1 MLVEREAQLQT
12 MSGLFEKTAAG
23 QGFVLLVEGEA
34 GVGKS
39 TLVRAATERARDRL
53 AVRRGGCDDLT
64 TAAALGPLL
73 EAVPE
78 LAEVAASGVDQ
89 HVLLRRLHGVFASGT
104 PTLLVLEDVHWADGA
119 TLDALRYLGRRIAD
133 VPLLVIATYRP
144 EAVAGRQ
151 PLQRLL
157 GELTSA
163 TRLKLEPLTPDGVAQ
178 LVAASA
184 TPSALE
190 PTVLHGD
197 TGGNPFYV
205 TEVLAVGRDEVPA
218 TVRDAVLARTSL
230 LSDGARH
237 ALGAMTVLAR
247 APLAVITTVA
257 ECTDGDVDECVENGV
272 LVCEGN
278 DCTYRHE
285 LARRAVHSTLAPGL
299 LAGLHRRALTVLGA
313 GGADD
318 RRLAH
323 HAAACGDTARVLHH
337 ALRAGDRAARLGAHR
352 EAADQY
358 LAALT
363 RGAPGDRERLH
374 LLQGRSYECY
384 LTDQLESALAARL
397 QVLDLVDATDVP
409 TTTGDTLRWLS
420 RLSWYLGR
428 NADSERYAQRAV
440 DTLAPLGPSSEL
452 AMAISNVA
460 QLRMLAGDN
469 AAAIDAGGRA
479 LSVAR
484 DVGDRDT
491 EIHALNNIGTAT
503 FASGKHIEGS
513 HLLTRSLDLALAAD
527 AHEHAARA
535 YTNLSSIAV
544 QHRNLAAA
552 EQHLRAGIAYCTERD
567 LDSWRWYMTAWHA
580 RARLERGDL
589 DEAALL
595 SDAVLDNADLAPITG
610 IGATYCPRRGRRPPG
625 SRRRRRPR
633 RRAGDG
639 TCDGRGAAPGARR
652 RRARRGRLALRSRLP
667 ASSRRSTSRGPPRS
681 SRATDG
687 ISASWRGGS
696 RSPANHVRPRR
707 RPQSRSH

>member
-218 TVRDAVLARTSL
+218 TVRVAALARTAL
-230 LSDGARH
+230 LPDGAQH
-237 ALGAMTVLAR
+237 ALAAMAVLAR
-247 APLAVITTVA
+247 APLAVLTAVA
-257 ECTDGDVDECVENGV
+257 GCEDGDVDECVGNGV
-272 LVCEGN
+272 LVCEG
-278 DCTYRHE
+278 DECTFRHE
-285 LARRAVHSTLAPGL
+285 LARRAVHSTLAPGVR
-299 LAGLHRRALTVLGA
+299 ADLHRRCLAVLVTA
-313 GGADD
+313 GADD
-318 RRLAH
+318 VGSRIMPR
-323 HAAACGDTARVLHH
+323 
-337 ALRAGDRAARLGAHR
+337 RAATPRVCCIMPGGPASARRGSALIAR
-352 EAADQY
+352 RPTVS
-358 LAALT
+358 AALT
-363 RGAPGDRERLH
+363 RGAPDIRTPSPASGPLVRVLPHRPTRRRT
-374 LLQGRSYECY
+374 Q
-384 LTDQLESALAARL
+384 ARL
-397 QVLDLVDATDVP
+397 QVLELV
-409 TTTGDTLRWLS
+409 
-420 RLSWYLGR
+420 
-428 NADSERYAQRAV
+428 E
-440 DTLAPLGPSSEL
+440 
-452 AMAISNVA
+452 
-460 QLRMLAGDN
+460 
-469 AAAIDAGGRA
+469 AAI
-479 LSVAR
+479 
-484 DVGDRDT
+484 
-491 EIHALNNIGTAT
+491 
-503 FASGKHIEGS
+503 
-513 HLLTRSLDLALAAD
+513 
-527 AHEHAARA
+527 
-535 YTNLSSIAV
+535 
-544 QHRNLAAA
+544 
-552 EQHLRAGIAYCTERD
+552 
-567 LDSWRWYMTAWHA
+567 
-580 RARLERGDL
+580 
-589 DEAALL
+589 
-595 SDAVLDNADLAPITG
+595 
-610 IGATYCPRRGRRPPG
+610 
-625 SRRRRRPR
+625 RRPR
-633 RRAGDG
+633 ATR
-639 TCDGRGAAPGARR
+639 CDGCRDCRGTSAATPTAS
-652 RRARRGRLALRSRLP
+652 ATRSAP
-667 ASSRRSTSRGPPRS
+667 STR
-681 SRATDG
+681 
-687 ISASWRGGS
+687 
-696 RSPANHVRPRR
+696 
-707 RPQSRSH
+707 